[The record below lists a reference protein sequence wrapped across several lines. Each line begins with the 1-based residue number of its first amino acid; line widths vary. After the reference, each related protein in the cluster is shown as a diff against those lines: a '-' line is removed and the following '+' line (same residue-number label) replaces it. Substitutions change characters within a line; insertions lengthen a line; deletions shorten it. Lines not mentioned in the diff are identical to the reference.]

1 MGVPRPKK
9 CRRVDFLPTV
19 TVFKPAGVR
28 RCGLEEIV
36 LTVEE
41 LEAIRLKD
49 QEGLEQEECAARMQV
64 SRPTFQRILTSARA
78 KVAHMLT
85 GGLALRVEG
94 GTYEL
99 AGRRR
104 RCRRCQGE
112 FAAPARP
119 ASPADEALCPKCRDD
134 DREGP
139 PAPDGRHRR
148 HRRLWRRQMV
158 TPEAPSHAEPPGDE
172 SEDTSQR

>member
-1 MGVPRPKK
+1 MEVPRPKK
-9 CRRVDFLPTV
+9 CRRVEFLPAV

-28 RCGLEEIV
+28 RCDLEEVV
-36 LTVEE
+36 LSVEE

-99 AGRRR
+99 AGRHR

-112 FAAPARP
+112 FVAPARP
-119 ASPADEALCPKCRDD
+119 TSPTDTTLCPRCQE
-134 DREGP
+134 DR
-139 PAPDGRHRR
+139 
-148 HRRLWRRQMV
+148 
-158 TPEAPSHAEPPGDE
+158 PGDE
-172 SEDTSQR
+172 PQDPTEH